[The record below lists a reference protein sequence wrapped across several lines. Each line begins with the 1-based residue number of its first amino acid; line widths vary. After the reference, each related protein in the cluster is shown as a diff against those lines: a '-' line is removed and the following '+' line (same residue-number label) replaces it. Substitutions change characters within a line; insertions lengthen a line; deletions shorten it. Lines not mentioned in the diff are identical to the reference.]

1 MILKG
6 FLPKTREAG
15 GVVREAMPR
24 KVGIWLAFLCKVEQV
39 GLDAL
44 KNGGANLHA
53 VHSRRDCFGLAAA

>member
-1 MILKG
+1 MVAMLILKG

-44 KNGGANLHA
+44 KNG
-53 VHSRRDCFGLAAA
+53 RF